1 MAKKIIYYED
11 AVHDDFAGN
20 NIRAKTVPADFPFA
34 IRNPFWLILE
44 FVLYRL
50 IATPLVWLIGKLGFG
65 LKIKNRKALRGL
77 RGTGY
82 FLYGNHTQ
90 GMMDAYTPTLVSF
103 PRHAHIVTGPEA
115 VSVPVLRRLV
125 QLLGGIPL
133 PGTVHGYRPFSEAL
147 HLRIRQK
154 RTLAI
159 YPEAHIWP
167 WYTGIRPFPDGS
179 FSYPVRENVPV
190 VAYVTTYRQR
200 RIFKQLW
207 PCMTVTLSEPFY
219 PDPTLPPRAARKK
232 LRDEVYGFMCRVSSA
247 PGNYAYYEYRERRQ
261 KNAGG
266 HSS

>member
-1 MAKKIIYYED
+1 MVKKIIYYED

-154 RTLAI
+154 RTVAI

-179 FSYPVRENVPV
+179 FSYPVRENVPA

-232 LRDEVYGFMCRVSSA
+232 LRDEVYGFMCRV
-247 PGNYAYYEYRERRQ
+247 
-261 KNAGG
+261 
-266 HSS
+266 